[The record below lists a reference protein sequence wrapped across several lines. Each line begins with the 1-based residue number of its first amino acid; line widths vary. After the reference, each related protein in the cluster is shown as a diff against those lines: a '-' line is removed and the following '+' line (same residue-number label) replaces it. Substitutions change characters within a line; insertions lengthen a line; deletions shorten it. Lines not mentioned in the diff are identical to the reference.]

1 MVVDKFIQ
9 MQVLV
14 LAFIFCPK
22 MKAEIRSDSI
32 KSSQINVNVKS
43 GISNSEIKKIVIE
56 QLIKSSGDS
65 LKYTDVESVKYWG
78 KYNLVDLGESRIYKI
93 KLSYS
98 LPNVWH
104 YPLVLIVDSNGNAYL
119 VNLDMIELIKIK
131 GNSNDYY
138 FAGRYKNRYCYG
150 VFKIF
155 GFINN
160 SMYQIF
166 ESEEP
171 VSNHSL
177 DCESYKNDN
186 LKLKNIDLNN
196 DGYFDLKFSGIKYS
210 YCDGLEQY
218 GRDERKPIKKEK
230 ITIVYYYNSVDKTW
244 QKKL

>member
-1 MVVDKFIQ
+1 MVMDKFIRI
-9 MQVLV
+9 VALG
-14 LAFIFCPK
+14 LTLIFSST
-22 MKAEIRSDSI
+22 MKAQIRNDSI
-32 KSSQINVNVKS
+32 KSFQISVNVES
-43 GISNSEIKKIVIE
+43 GISNSEIKKIVLE

-65 LKYTDVESVKYWG
+65 LKYTDVVSVKYQG

-104 YPLVLIVDSNGNAYL
+104 HHLVLIIDRNSNAYL

-131 GNSNDYY
+131 ERSNDYY
-138 FAGRYKNRYCYG
+138 FTGRYKNRYCYG

-155 GFINN
+155 RFINN

-166 ESEEP
+166 ESEEA

-177 DCESYKNDN
+177 DCESYKNDD
-186 LKLKNIDLNN
+186 LKLNNVDLNK
-196 DGYFDLKFSGIKYS
+196 DGYLDLKFSGIKYI
-210 YCDGLEQY
+210 YCEGLEQY

-230 ITIVYYYNSVDKTW
+230 ITIVYYYNSGDKTW